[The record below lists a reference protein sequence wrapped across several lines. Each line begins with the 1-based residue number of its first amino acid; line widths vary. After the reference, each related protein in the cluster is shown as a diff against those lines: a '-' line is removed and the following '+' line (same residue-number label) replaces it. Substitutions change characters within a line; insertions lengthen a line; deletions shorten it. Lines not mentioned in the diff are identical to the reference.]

1 MAESGGNSKAHGDK
15 NLVDKKWG
23 ESIGLFQIRSLQN
36 PQNYDEK
43 GSSDPWRDASKLEDP
58 AFNAQAAFAKSKG
71 GTDWSG
77 WTTFNTGKYLQYKP
91 DASSTSS
98 MTTGNKTVNITV
110 SLANASTAEANAL
123 AKKVKEILL
132 NDKDLQTVG
141 SK

>member
-1 MAESGGNSKAHGDK
+1 
-15 NLVDKKWG
+15 
-23 ESIGLFQIRSLQN
+23 
-36 PQNYDEK
+36 
-43 GSSDPWRDASKLEDP
+43 
-58 AFNAQAAFAKSKG
+58 
-71 GTDWSG
+71 
-77 WTTFNTGKYLQYKP
+77 
-91 DASSTSS
+91 